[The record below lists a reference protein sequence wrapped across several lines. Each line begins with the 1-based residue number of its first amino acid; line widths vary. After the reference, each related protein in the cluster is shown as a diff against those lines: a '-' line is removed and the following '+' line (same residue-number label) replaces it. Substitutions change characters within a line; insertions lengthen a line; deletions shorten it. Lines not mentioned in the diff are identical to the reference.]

1 MESFAREEECR
12 LNVETSN
19 LNDRVNTLYNRM
31 SKESDHQQST
41 RMLLD
46 NSLKQM
52 HLAALARDE
61 FVDRELKE
69 LHGRVNRRLR
79 EVERVEARVKTLEE
93 DNLALKSKI
102 AEMEPRLCHCA
113 SGPSVVDKSAQA
125 GSSSSY
131 HSPPVAFEND
141 IPLPVQVEVTVDC
154 AVGALIPIPEDEDIE
169 DVFRRVEDERREF
182 ERDVSLEILQR
193 EQDAED
199 VRLKI
204 RRAPIV
210 RNTKPNHRMSTGVV
224 LGSGIS
230 KIAKPKRFD
239 GSRGDLRG
247 NRSRHNRKY
256 MDRVNHEF
264 FQGQSRQERGIL
276 SGWEAESESGRD
288 SLPDYEEER
297 ECSGDPGRES
307 ASSCCGVVALSQ
319 PEGNV
324 GSTGGDRSWSELLL
338 AFGVD
343 GFFVG

>member
-1 MESFAREEECR
+1 
-12 LNVETSN
+12 
-19 LNDRVNTLYNRM
+19 M

-61 FVDRELKE
+61 FVDREIKE

-79 EVERVEARVKTLEE
+79 EVERVEVRLKSLEE

-113 SGPSVVDKSAQA
+113 SGPTVVDELAQA
-125 GSSSSY
+125 GSASSY

-141 IPLPVQVEVTVDC
+141 IPLPVQVEVTVER
-154 AVGALIPIPEDEDIE
+154 AVGALISIPEDEDIE
-169 DVFRRVEDERREF
+169 DVFRRVEDKRREF
-182 ERDVSLEILQR
+182 ERDVSLEIEQR

-199 VRLKI
+199 VRLRI
-204 RRAPIV
+204 RRAPVV
-210 RNTKPNHRMSTGVV
+210 RNTKPSYRMSTGVI

-230 KIAKPKRFD
+230 KVAKPKRFN

-247 NRSRHNRKY
+247 NRSRRNRKY

-264 FQGQSRQERGIL
+264 FKGQSQQERGIS

-288 SLPDYEEER
+288 SLPDYEEDR
-297 ECSGDPGRES
+297 ECSGDSTRKSP
-307 ASSCCGVVALSQ
+307 SSCCGVAALGQS
-319 PEGNV
+319 EGNF
-324 GSTGGDRSWSELLL
+324 GSVDGDRSWSELLL

-343 GFFVG
+343 GSFVGRGR